1 VRVFLSRQLQ
11 DEKKRLQDE
20 NDRFASDTTGL
31 KKEVD
36 ELKVRLEETEWGLCQ
51 KSGELAHVKSQL
63 KDTQVSADVYVRR
76 SGQIFEVNVFP
87 SRVVLCFVKGHARRP
102 V

>member
-1 VRVFLSRQLQ
+1 MQ
-11 DEKKRLQDE
+11 DDKKRLQEE
-20 NDRFASDTTGL
+20 NDHFTSETIDL

-63 KDTQVSADVYVRR
+63 KDTQVSLSFTKYYGVILPNILY
-76 SGQIFEVNVFP
+76 
-87 SRVVLCFVKGHARRP
+87 
-102 V
+102 

>member
-1 VRVFLSRQLQ
+1 MIFFLHQLQ
-11 DEKKRLQDE
+11 DDKKRLQEE
-20 NDRFASDTTGL
+20 NDRFTSETMDL

-63 KDTQVSADVYVRR
+63 KDTQVNLPIIYE
-76 SGQIFEVNVFP
+76 ILWCNVT
-87 SRVVLCFVKGHARRP
+87 
-102 V
+102 